1 MIEHGM
7 MNVMELNVFSFSQNE
22 IVGAWQY
29 QNLIISE
36 ASGKARGPNIFLAL
50 FSVQIAEKVIL

>member
-1 MIEHGM
+1 M

-22 IVGAWQY
+22 IVGAWRY